1 MPSTRSATSERPEEN
16 RQQLEEKTGTLQS
29 ANESLTG
36 YGPSTLPL
44 RNCVLS

>member
-1 MPSTRSATSERPEEN
+1 MPKIWYKKA
-16 RQQLEEKTGTLQS
+16 QQAMKS